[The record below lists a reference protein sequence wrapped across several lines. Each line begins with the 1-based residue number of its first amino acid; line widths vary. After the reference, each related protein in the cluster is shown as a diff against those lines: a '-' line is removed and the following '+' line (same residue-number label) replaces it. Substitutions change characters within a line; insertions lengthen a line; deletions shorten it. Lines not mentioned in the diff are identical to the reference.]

1 MSKKERK
8 NRDEV
13 MLEEMINAA
22 KELNTAFGLEPE
34 IDIELPIDD
43 LSEKLKE
50 AFNLITEDDE
60 LSKETM
66 RTLNTLCNIFSEGN
80 DKKEGVKKEGVKK
93 EGVKKE
99 GVKKEG
105 VKKEG
110 VKKEGVKKEGKPTRA
125 KVMANILFL
134 STKTPMNKKKMSDEM
149 IKMYGGSENEA
160 KFQVDHS
167 TRLLKELGLLE
178 EKDGKLAL
186 LLP

>member
-34 IDIELPIDD
+34 IDIGLPIDD

-80 DKKEGVKKEGVKK
+80 D
-93 EGVKKE
+93 
-99 GVKKEG
+99 
-105 VKKEG
+105 KKEG

-186 LLP
+186 LLPCLIPRLNCMLIMAYLIL

>member
-99 GVKKEG
+99 GVKKES
-105 VKKEG
+105 
-110 VKKEGVKKEGKPTRA
+110 KPTRA

>member
-93 EGVKKE
+93 ES
-99 GVKKEG
+99 
-105 VKKEG
+105 
-110 VKKEGVKKEGKPTRA
+110 KPTRA

>member
-34 IDIELPIDD
+34 IDIGLPIDD

-93 EGVKKE
+93 ES
-99 GVKKEG
+99 
-105 VKKEG
+105 
-110 VKKEGVKKEGKPTRA
+110 KPTRA

>member
-80 DKKEGVKKEGVKK
+80 DKKEGVKKER
-93 EGVKKE
+93 VKKE

>member
-1 MSKKERK
+1 MSKKGRK

-22 KELNTAFGLEPE
+22 RELNTAFGLEPE
-34 IDIELPIDD
+34 IDIGLPIDD

-99 GVKKEG
+99 GVKKES
-105 VKKEG
+105 
-110 VKKEGVKKEGKPTRA
+110 KPTRA

>member
-1 MSKKERK
+1 MSKKGRK

-22 KELNTAFGLEPE
+22 RELNTAFGLEPE
-34 IDIELPIDD
+34 IDIGLPIDD

-93 EGVKKE
+93 ES
-99 GVKKEG
+99 
-105 VKKEG
+105 
-110 VKKEGVKKEGKPTRA
+110 KPTRA

>member
-1 MSKKERK
+1 MSKKGRK

-22 KELNTAFGLEPE
+22 KELNIAFGLEPE
-34 IDIELPIDD
+34 IDTELPIDD

-66 RTLNTLCNIFSEGN
+66 RTLNTLCNIFLEGN
-80 DKKEGVKKEGVKK
+80 DKKEGVKKEGGKKEGVKKEGVKK

-99 GVKKEG
+99 S
-105 VKKEG
+105 
-110 VKKEGVKKEGKPTRA
+110 KPTRA

>member
-66 RTLNTLCNIFSEGN
+66 HTLNTLCNIFSEGN
-80 DKKEGVKKEGVKK
+80 DKKEEVKKE
-93 EGVKKE
+93 E
-99 GVKKEG
+99 
-105 VKKEG
+105 
-110 VKKEGVKKEGKPTRA
+110 VKKEGKPTRA
-125 KVMANILFL
+125 RVMANILFL

>member
-93 EGVKKE
+93 EG
-99 GVKKEG
+99 
-105 VKKEG
+105 
-110 VKKEGVKKEGKPTRA
+110 KPTRA

>member
-110 VKKEGVKKEGKPTRA
+110 KPTRA

>member
-105 VKKEG
+105 
-110 VKKEGVKKEGKPTRA
+110 KPTRA
-125 KVMANILFL
+125 KVMADILFL

>member
-50 AFNLITEDDE
+50 AFNLIMEDDE

-93 EGVKKE
+93 EG
-99 GVKKEG
+99 
-105 VKKEG
+105 
-110 VKKEGVKKEGKPTRA
+110 KPTRA

-134 STKTPMNKKKMSDEM
+134 STKTPMNKKKMTNEM

-167 TRLLKELGLLE
+167 IRLLKELGLLE